1 MKKYFIPL
9 IIAGIIV
16 GCGNKSSA
24 AADASADGNGEA
36 ESQKV
41 EAKQLYAPGNISTPY
56 SISDVP
62 VMDVDIVT
70 ITLDNGGRAHLAFR
84 GDGASGIPTKKLRR
98 MVAFQALLSSGVD
111 RADITEEQLANFAAL
126 DDIGMTV
133 QQWRENYR
141 KPLAQLKSIN
151 GNGIMPQTADDYSSK
166 NHVDNWLSA
175 IYGVLRN
182 VEYGD
187 AERDYS
193 LTPVPEKENEEV
205 ETIESEELEIEE
217 PEPEQEE
224 LAEEILNAEPLLW
237 DSNTMPER
245 NNLPLGFDIVII
257 ADKSCAYSHVD
268 RLLGDVFR
276 LRPFKFMTSQFGDS
290 NDGGWCL
297 SFWGAGDGWG
307 ATLESLNNAWGGFID
322 KNNTLVMVVDN
333 LRDSSGQPV
342 NGREGGHRKFVARVW
357 DGTQTVN
364 DAQEFELVDCRTD
377 VNEGRGGLPMVLR
390 QRNQEVMEAVD
401 RLKERWHNNE
411 ISSDE
416 YLNLLKGLRDEYKYS
431 YTPHV
436 LIKMAP
442 DATYEAFIAVINE
455 MYLNNILNWRITTVD
470 PRELPEYMVNS
481 EDVTTY

>member
-9 IIAGIIV
+9 IIAGFIT
-16 GCGNKSSA
+16 GCGNKNSA
-24 AADASADGNGEA
+24 AADATADGNGEA

-70 ITLDNGGRAHLAFR
+70 ITLDNGGRAHLVFR
-84 GDGASGIPTKKLRR
+84 GDGASGISTKKLRR
-98 MVAFQALLSSGVD
+98 MVALQALLYSGVD
-111 RADITEEQLANFAAL
+111 RAEITEEQLANFVAL

-141 KPLAQLKSIN
+141 KPLEQLKSIN
-151 GNGIMPQTADDYSSK
+151 GNGIMPQTDDDYSSK
-166 NHVDNWLSA
+166 NRVMDWLGALRGVAISVDSGSA
-175 IYGVLRN
+175 
-182 VEYGD
+182 EQ
-187 AERDYS
+187 DYS
-193 LTPVPEKENEEV
+193 LTPVPEKEDEEV
-205 ETIESEELEIEE
+205 ETIEPEELEIEE
-217 PEPEQEE
+217 PEPEIEE
-224 LAEEILNAEPLLW
+224 LAEEILNTEPLLW
-237 DSNTMPER
+237 NSNTMLEKSKFWG
-245 NNLPLGFDIVII
+245 NFDVVIV
-257 ADKSCAYSHVD
+257 ADKACAYSHVD
-268 RLLGDVFR
+268 RLLGDVCWNK
-276 LRPFKFMTSQFGDS
+276 PFKFMTSQFED
-290 NDGGWCL
+290 NNNGGWCL
-297 SFWGAGDGWG
+297 SFAGAGDGWG
-307 ATLESLNNAWGGFID
+307 STLESLNNAWGGFID
-322 KNNTLVMVVDN
+322 KNRTLVMVVDN

-357 DGTQTVN
+357 DGTQTVD

-390 QRNQEVMEAVD
+390 QRNQEVMETVD

-455 MYLNNILNWRITTVD
+455 MYINNILNWRITTVD

-481 EDVTTY
+481 EDVVTY

>member
-9 IIAGIIV
+9 IIAGIIT
-16 GCGNKSSA
+16 GCGNKNSA

-98 MVAFQALLSSGVD
+98 MVALQALLYSGVD
-111 RADITEEQLANFAAL
+111 RAEITEEQLANFVAL

-133 QQWRENYR
+133 QQWRDNYR

-151 GNGIMPQTADDYSSK
+151 GNGIMPQTDDDYSSK
-166 NHVDNWLSA
+166 NRVMDWLGALRGVAISVDSGSA
-175 IYGVLRN
+175 
-182 VEYGD
+182 EQ
-187 AERDYS
+187 DYS
-193 LTPVPEKENEEV
+193 LTPVPEQEDEEV
-205 ETIESEELEIEE
+205 ETIEPEELEIEE
-217 PEPEQEE
+217 PEPEIEE
-224 LAEEILNAEPLLW
+224 LAEEILDTELLLW
-237 DSNTMPER
+237 NSNTMPQR
-245 NNLPLGFDIVII
+245 NNLPLGFDVVVI
-257 ADKSCAYSHVD
+257 ADKTCAYSHVD
-268 RLLGDVFR
+268 RLFGDIYR
-276 LRPFKFMTSQFGDS
+276 CLPFKLMTSQFGDS

-297 SFWGAGDGWG
+297 SFAGAGDGWCS
-307 ATLESLNNAWGGFID
+307 TLEILNNACGGFID
-322 KNNTLVMVVDN
+322 KNKTLVMVVDN

-342 NGREGGHRKFVARVW
+342 DGREGGHRKFVARVW

-364 DAQEFELVDCRTD
+364 DAQEFDLVDCRTD
-377 VNEGRGGLPMVLR
+377 VNGGRGGLPMVLR

-431 YTPHV
+431 ATPHV

-481 EDVTTY
+481 EDVTAY

>member
-9 IIAGIIV
+9 IIAGIV
-16 GCGNKSSA
+16 AGCGNKNSA

-98 MVAFQALLSSGVD
+98 MVALQALLYSGVD
-111 RADITEEQLANFAAL
+111 RAEITEEQLANFVAL

-133 QQWRENYR
+133 QQWRDNYR

-151 GNGIMPQTADDYSSK
+151 GNGIMPQTDDDYSSK
-166 NHVDNWLSA
+166 NRVMDWLGALRGVAISVDSGSA
-175 IYGVLRN
+175 
-182 VEYGD
+182 EQ
-187 AERDYS
+187 DYS
-193 LTPVPEKENEEV
+193 LTPVPEQEDEEV
-205 ETIESEELEIEE
+205 ETIEPEELEIEE
-217 PEPEQEE
+217 PEPEIEE
-224 LAEEILNAEPLLW
+224 LAEEILDTELLLW
-237 DSNTMPER
+237 NSNTMPQR
-245 NNLPLGFDIVII
+245 NNLPLGFDVVVI
-257 ADKSCAYSHVD
+257 ADKTCAYSHVD
-268 RLLGDVFR
+268 RLFGDIYR
-276 LRPFKFMTSQFGDS
+276 CLPFKLMTSQFGDS

-297 SFWGAGDGWG
+297 SFAGAGDGWCS
-307 ATLESLNNAWGGFID
+307 TLEILNNACGGFID
-322 KNNTLVMVVDN
+322 KNKALVMVVDN

-377 VNEGRGGLPMVLR
+377 VNGGRGGLPMVLR